1 MTAVS
6 TARSSISGGA
16 TSRGPQAGGATSAF
30 FALFLDFGPFGQ
42 RQDATIKPHLSR
54 LRCDG
59 RHAGLGVWLE
69 GADILRIE
77 TAGCSIGDPTLGWF
91 DVRFWETDPQTS
103 QLRHGW
109 LGTPCR

>member
-1 MTAVS
+1 VDVFDHD
-6 TARSSISGGA
+6 GGVDCKIIDLWW
-16 TSRGPQAGGATSAF
+16 GHKPGGTSAF
-30 FALFLDFGPFGQ
+30 FALFLDFGSFGQ

-77 TAGCSIGDPTLGWF
+77 TTGCSIGDPTLGWF